1 PTLAALR
8 STRAIET
15 RSLPTSLAATHR
27 GFAFYV
33 AFPKAPFPIAT
44 CSMSLSPKLHSLN
57 RDVFYVAD
65 PIQLRCVEAMRF
77 QVRRLLPIRPCV
89 SVGAVESVN

>member
-1 PTLAALR
+1 MCSRPFRPLGFPIYVARRPAAPFARCFPR
-8 STRAIET
+8 SFTFYVADPISSIET

-33 AFPKAPFPIAT
+33 AFPESSIPD
-44 CSMSLSPKLHSLN
+44 

-65 PIQLRCVEAMRF
+65 PISSIAFVCSR
-77 QVRRLLPIRPCV
+77 
-89 SVGAVESVN
+89 N